1 MHKIA
6 LFCIGKKDE
15 KCYEAV
21 QNEFVKSIKKYAK
34 FEMQNI
40 FNKKIN
46 QAQNSAKEAKK
57 SYTEA
62 LSPYLLDDGYN
73 VALHPAGKELDS
85 FEFAKMLEQNSK
97 IAFFIGGA
105 YGFEENFLQK
115 CSTKIS
121 LSSLTLSHK
130 IAKLVL
136 LEQIFRGLSII
147 HNHPYH
153 K

>member
-1 MHKIA
+1 MHRIA
-6 LFCIGKKDE
+6 LFSIGKKDE
-15 KCYEAV
+15 KCFESV
-21 QNEFVKSIKKYAK
+21 QNEFVKNIKKYAR
-34 FEMQNI
+34 FEMHNI
-40 FNKKIN
+40 YNKKIN
-46 QAQNSAKEAKK
+46 QAQNSAHEAKR

-62 LSPYLLDDGYN
+62 LSPYLLKDGYN

-85 FEFAKMLEQNSK
+85 FEFADILQKEVK
-97 IAFFIGGA
+97 IAFFIAGA
-105 YGFEENFLQK
+105 YGFEADFLQK

-121 LSSLTLSHK
+121 LSPLTMSHK
-130 IAKLVL
+130 LAKLVL